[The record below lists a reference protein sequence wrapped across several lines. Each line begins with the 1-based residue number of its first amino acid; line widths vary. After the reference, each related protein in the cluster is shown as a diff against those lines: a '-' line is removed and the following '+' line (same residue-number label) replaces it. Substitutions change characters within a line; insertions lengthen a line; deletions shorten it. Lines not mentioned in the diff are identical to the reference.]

1 MTRWFGL
8 VLALVLGAAGT
19 TRAEDYPARAVR
31 IIVPWAAGG
40 VADIA
45 ARALADDMRDDLGQ
59 AVVVD
64 NRPGASGKIGT
75 QAVQHAVP
83 DGYTLL
89 LAVPSGQT
97 LPTVIDKNLGYDPV
111 ADFKPIAQLSSSTY
125 FLVVRPSLAVTSA
138 AELVAYARANPNKL
152 SYGSIGTGS
161 STHLAGAMLAS
172 AAKIDIV
179 HVPYKGEAPVVQ
191 DMLSGQLD
199 IAFVIDARAHVAAG
213 KVRVLGTTAPEPW
226 FTLPDVPSLG
236 ATLPGFK
243 FLAWQGLM
251 APAGT
256 PDAVAAKLNAAVN
269 KSVAGGRLAG
279 ILTQQ
284 GFKPVGGAPAVL
296 ARTIEDDLR
305 TVRQAVADA
314 HLTFDN

>member
-1 MTRWFGL
+1 MTRWL
-8 VLALVLGAAGT
+8 VLVLLLLGVGGA
-19 TRAEDYPARAVR
+19 RAEDYPTRAVR
-31 IIVPWAAGG
+31 IVVPWAAGG

-45 ARALADDMRDDLGQ
+45 ARALADDMRESLGQ
-59 AVVVD
+59 AVIVD

-75 QAVQHAVP
+75 QAVQHAAP

-97 LPTVIDKNLGYDPV
+97 LPTVIDKDLGYDPV

-125 FLVVRPSLAVTSA
+125 FLVVRPSLPVASA
-138 AELVAYARANPNKL
+138 AELIAYARAHPNRL
-152 SYGSIGTGS
+152 SYGSIGNGS
-161 STHLAGAMLAS
+161 STHLAGAMLAT

-191 DMLSGQLD
+191 DMLAGQLD

-213 KVRVLGTTAPEPW
+213 KVRVLGTTAPAPW

-236 ATLPGFK
+236 AILPGFK
-243 FLAWQGLM
+243 FLAWQGLL

-256 PDAVAAKLNAAVN
+256 PDAITDKLNAAVN
-269 KSVAGGRLAG
+269 KSVAGGKLAG
-279 ILTQQ
+279 VLTQQ

-296 ARTIEDDLR
+296 ARTIEEDLR

>member
-1 MTRWFGL
+1 L
-8 VLALVLGAAGT
+8 LVLGVAGAEA
-19 TRAEDYPARAVR
+19 RAEDYPTRAVR
-31 IIVPWAAGG
+31 IVVPWAAGG

-45 ARALADDMRDDLGQ
+45 ARALADDMRENLGQ
-59 AVVVD
+59 AVIVD

-75 QAVQHAVP
+75 QAVAHAAP

-97 LPTVIDKNLGYDPV
+97 LPTIIDKDLGFDPI
-111 ADFKPIAQLSSSTY
+111 ADFKPIAQLASSTY
-125 FLVVRPSLAVTSA
+125 FLVVRPSLPVASA
-138 AELVAYARANPNKL
+138 AELIAYARAHPNKL
-152 SYGSIGTGS
+152 SYGSIGNGS
-161 STHLAGAMLAS
+161 STHIAGTMLAT
-172 AAKIDIV
+172 AAKIDVV

-191 DMLSGQLD
+191 DLLAGQLD
-199 IAFVIDARAHVAAG
+199 FAFVIDARAHVAAG

-243 FLAWQGLM
+243 FLAWQGLL
-251 APAGT
+251 APAAT
-256 PDAVAAKLNAAVN
+256 PDDIAAKLNAAVN

-279 ILTQQ
+279 VLTQQ
-284 GFKPVGGAPAVL
+284 GFKPVGGAPTVFTH
-296 ARTIEDDLR
+296 TIEEDLR

-314 HLTFDN
+314 HLTFDK